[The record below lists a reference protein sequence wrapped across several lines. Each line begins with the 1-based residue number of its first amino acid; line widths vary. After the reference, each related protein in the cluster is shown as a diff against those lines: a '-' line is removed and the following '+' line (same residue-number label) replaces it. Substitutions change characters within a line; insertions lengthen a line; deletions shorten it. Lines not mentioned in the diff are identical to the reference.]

1 MLSRSHRRALQT
13 RSRREPRV
21 TTRATRADKLS
32 LSPVAIDQP
41 FAATMAHEVAA
52 KPGIEREHQALPEE
66 RYDLGDHP
74 AQGVTMEHGKPL
86 QERCARQ
93 AAIGGDSS
101 TCIDLESTCIDLE
114 STTCPIAVN
123 FW

>member
-1 MLSRSHRRALQT
+1 
-13 RSRREPRV
+13 
-21 TTRATRADKLS
+21 
-32 LSPVAIDQP
+32 
-41 FAATMAHEVAA
+41 MAHEVAA
-52 KPGIEREHQALPEE
+52 KPGIEREHQPLPEE

-114 STTCPIAVN
+114 STCIDLESTTCPIAVN
-123 FW
+123 FWHS